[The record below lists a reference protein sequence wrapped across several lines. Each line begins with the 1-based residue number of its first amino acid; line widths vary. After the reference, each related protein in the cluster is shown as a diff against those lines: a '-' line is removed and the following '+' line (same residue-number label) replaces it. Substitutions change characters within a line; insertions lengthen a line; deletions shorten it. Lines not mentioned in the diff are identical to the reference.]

1 MKTYKL
7 ICERFGRSE
16 VYEFTNKKSWQSMIY
31 GLLYSSQENGYNM
44 SLTAINK
51 AGKTTRY

>member
-16 VYEFTNKKSWQSMIY
+16 VYEFTSKKPWQSMIY

-44 SLTAINK
+44 SLTAIDK